1 MSYFIRIVKLEG
13 VAIYHTFYTF
23 VLKARFFI
31 CRNFG
36 SVMANDNQNSFSL
49 RLVIL
54 LFGQFLDL
62 WIMILSEIQ
71 RTSQTQNT
79 LDLSYRNTNSS
90 VMVDG

>member
-36 SVMANDNQNSFSL
+36 SVMANDNPIYFSL
-49 RLVIL
+49 RLVIFYSENL
-54 LFGQFLDL
+54 LIYELLVEAIQVKITTYGILGQD
-62 WIMILSEIQ
+62 
-71 RTSQTQNT
+71 
-79 LDLSYRNTNSS
+79 
-90 VMVDG
+90 

>member
-49 RLVIL
+49 HLVIL
-54 LFGQFLDL
+54 LF
-62 WIMILSEIQ
+62 
-71 RTSQTQNT
+71 
-79 LDLSYRNTNSS
+79 
-90 VMVDG
+90 

>member
-36 SVMANDNQNSFSL
+36 SVMANDNPNYFGL
-49 RLVIL
+49 RLVIF
-54 LFGQFLDL
+54 LF
-62 WIMILSEIQ
+62 
-71 RTSQTQNT
+71 
-79 LDLSYRNTNSS
+79 
-90 VMVDG
+90 